1 MTTTLW
7 FQKSVFEVSISVII
21 LDDREYVKRVPGD
34 LRRFYCQ
41 RLSSHFFKAAIRHK
55 QQLLFDNLDDQLDT

>member
-21 LDDREYVKRVPGD
+21 LDDREYVKRSLETYGVFTVKGCLLTF
-34 LRRFYCQ
+34 LRLQFGTNNNYY
-41 RLSSHFFKAAIRHK
+41 L
-55 QQLLFDNLDDQLDT
+55 TT